1 MGVNNGLTTSNPC
14 LPTHPLWIPA
24 FAGMTELC
32 KGLRKGSAHKA
43 NALGEIPPQFF
54 LFQSKM
60 SKAPTPSAIATL
72 LPSAAGASRNN

>member
-43 NALGEIPPQFF
+43 NALGEIPP
-54 LFQSKM
+54 
-60 SKAPTPSAIATL
+60 PSSSSSSL
-72 LPSAAGASRNN
+72 K